1 MSPYAFFKLLHILA
15 VVVFL
20 GNVFTGLFWMYQAN
34 KTRRLAIIHHT
45 MKSIILSDR
54 YFTVPGV
61 VVIVAGGFAAAIQGS
76 MPLLRTGWI
85 FWSIVLFSTSGIVFA
100 WMLAPLQKKIKLLT
114 EVKTEDEPGF
124 DWSAYQKLYKAWDLW
139 GLVAIFTPLL
149 ALVMMVLKWPAKSIF

>member
-1 MSPYAFFKLLHILA
+1 MNPYAFFKLIPILA

-61 VVIVAGGFAAAIQGS
+61 IVIVAGGFAAAIQSS

-114 EVKTEDEPGF
+114 AVKTEDEPGF
-124 DWSAYQKLYKAWDLW
+124 DWAAYHKLYKAWDYW
-139 GLVAIFTPLL
+139 GLVAILTPLL
-149 ALVMMVLKWPAKSIF
+149 ALVMMVLKWPVKSIF

>member
-1 MSPYAFFKLLHILA
+1 
-15 VVVFL
+15 
-20 GNVFTGLFWMYQAN
+20 
-34 KTRRLAIIHHT
+34 

-100 WMLAPLQKKIKLLT
+100 WLLAPLQKKIKHL
-114 EVKTEDEPGF
+114 VNTEDEPGF
-124 DWSAYQKLYKAWDLW
+124 DWGAYDKLYRAWDFW
-139 GLVAIFTPLL
+139 GLIAILTPRI

>member
-1 MSPYAFFKLLHILA
+1 MSPYAFFKLIHILA

-61 VVIVAGGFAAAIQGS
+61 VVIVAGGFAAAIQSS

-85 FWSIVLFSTSGIVFA
+85 FWSIVLFSTSGLVFA
-100 WMLAPLQKKIKLLT
+100 WKLAPLQKKIT
-114 EVKTEDEPGF
+114 HFTDVKAEDETRFNWG
-124 DWSAYQKLYKAWDLW
+124 AYQKLYKAWDLW
-139 GLVAIFTPLL
+139 GLVAILTPLL
-149 ALVMMVLKWPAKSIF
+149 ALGMMVLKWPAKSIF